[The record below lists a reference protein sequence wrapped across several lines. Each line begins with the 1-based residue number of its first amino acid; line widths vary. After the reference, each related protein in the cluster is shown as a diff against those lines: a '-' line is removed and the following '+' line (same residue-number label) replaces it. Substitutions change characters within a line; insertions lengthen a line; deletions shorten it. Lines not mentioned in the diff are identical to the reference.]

1 MGGLP
6 PDPLGRPLPLPGAVS
21 VSRSRWGGCGV
32 AAEGCCCC
40 CCCCCLRRLSTASA
54 AAARH
59 LSACCTLE
67 RRSCS
72 LSLSK
77 VGGWGWWLGGANPMD
92 VWCGGATHWGDNG
105 NQGLFDS
112 HRGGGCHCAPERCC
126 SCWSVCAVSRSVL
139 ARSWKSLCK
148 ALSLLPCTVV
158 HSSGSG
164 GPRGDPWLPLPAAL
178 LGCCWLPDSLTGRE
192 DLEFLMAAGFWF
204 PRPEPP
210 GRFPLWSVRGFRP
223 GRFPFA
229 CSCAGGV
236 GASRPPH

>member
-1 MGGLP
+1 M
-6 PDPLGRPLPLPGAVS
+6 
-21 VSRSRWGGCGV
+21 GGCG
-32 AAEGCCCC
+32 
-40 CCCCCLRRLSTASA
+40 LRVLLLLLLLLLLPAQALHCFCRCGQTSFCVL
-54 AAARH
+54 H
-59 LSACCTLE
+59 LGEKKL
-67 RRSCS
+67 

-77 VGGWGWWLGGANPMD
+77 VRGWGWWLGGANPMD
-92 VWCGGATHWGDNG
+92 GWCGGATHWGDNG
-105 NQGLFDS
+105 NQGLFGF
-112 HRGGGCHCAPERCC
+112 HRGGGCHCAHERCC
-126 SCWSVCAVSRSVL
+126 SGWSVCAVSLSVL

-178 LGCCWLPDSLTGRE
+178 LGCSGLPDSLTGQE
-192 DLEFLMAAGFWF
+192 DLKFLMAAGFWF

-229 CSCAGGV
+229 CSCANGF
-236 GASRPPH
+236 GALRPPHWLLHTE